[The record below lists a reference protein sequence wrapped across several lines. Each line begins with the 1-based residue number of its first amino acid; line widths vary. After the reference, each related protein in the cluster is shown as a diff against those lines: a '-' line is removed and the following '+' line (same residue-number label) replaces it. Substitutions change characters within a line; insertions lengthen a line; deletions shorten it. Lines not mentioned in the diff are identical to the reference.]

1 MLAIH
6 NRKRKR
12 LQNKQSKEDAG
23 EDTNFDIIVPKPKQP
38 KVKKVPA
45 SVKNASK
52 KERKRQEKLKEKKQ
66 QKEEREKILASLEAH
81 AVPSD
86 QLGMLHSTCGRK
98 PTMSLVQE
106 HAKHKA
112 IIVSHKKKQ
121 KKNTRV
127 EKILNPTTVSTPIEE
142 EEGSSSSDSSDGEEQ
157 VEEEEELVT
166 PVPTAAEVSDVKQQ
180 DTVKRLRKTS
190 FSATVPRKRSDFVSV
205 ERDPEIQATRLQL
218 PILGEEQVIVE
229 KIIENDVVVI
239 VGATGSGKTTQVPQF
254 LYEAGYGTAADKPG
268 IIGVTEP
275 RRVAAVTTCARV
287 KRELNIENVDYQI
300 R

>member
-23 EDTNFDIIVPKPKQP
+23 EDTNFDIIIPKPKQP

-52 KERKRQEKLKEKKQ
+52 KERKRQEKLREKKQ

-127 EKILNPTTVSTPIEE
+127 EKILNPTTVSTPVQEEE

-157 VEEEEELVT
+157 VVDEEKEEVT
-166 PVPTAAEVSDVKQQ
+166 PVPTAAEVKEVKQ
-180 DTVKRLRKTS
+180 DSVKRLRKTS
-190 FSATVPRKRSDFVSV
+190 FSATIPRKPSDFVSV

-218 PILGEEQVIVE
+218 PILGEEQV
-229 KIIENDVVVI
+229 
-239 VGATGSGKTTQVPQF
+239 
-254 LYEAGYGTAADKPG
+254 
-268 IIGVTEP
+268 
-275 RRVAAVTTCARV
+275 
-287 KRELNIENVDYQI
+287 DYFKKLMV
-300 R
+300 